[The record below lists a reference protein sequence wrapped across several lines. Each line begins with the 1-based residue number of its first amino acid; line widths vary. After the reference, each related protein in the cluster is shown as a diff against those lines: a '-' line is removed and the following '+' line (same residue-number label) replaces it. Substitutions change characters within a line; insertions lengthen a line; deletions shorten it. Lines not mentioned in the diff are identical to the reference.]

1 MRCRKTTTLLS
12 LITTVCFLT
21 TIDAQSPIDRH
32 RTPWGTP
39 DLQGV
44 WDYRTLTPLERPN
57 EFEGRTSL
65 SSEELAAF
73 TVRTLERRNNDQR
86 REGEADVRGAYNDF
100 WLDYG
105 SQAAATGQTSLI
117 VAPSDGKI
125 PELTELGERRFA
137 EIQARRQRGAWGP
150 EDRNVAER
158 CLLGFNAGP
167 PLNPSV
173 YNNNFQLFQTK
184 DYVVLLIEMVHDARI
199 IPIVARPHLPGHIRQ
214 WKGDSVGRWDG
225 VTLVVDT
232 VNLTGKTSFR
242 GSGQNMHLVERFTRV
257 DEDTLLYEYTIHDPE
272 SFTQDW
278 TVSVSTKKNNSPIY
292 EYACHEGNY
301 GMTNLLAGARNLERE
316 QADRD

>member
-1 MRCRKTTTLLS
+1 MSCKKTVTLLT
-12 LITTVCFLT
+12 LITSVCFVT
-21 TIDAQSPIDRH
+21 TIDAQSTIDRH
-32 RTPWGTP
+32 RTPWDTP

-65 SSEELAAF
+65 SPEELAAF
-73 TVRTLERRNNDQR
+73 TARTLARRNNDQR

-105 SQAAATGQTSLI
+105 SEASATGQTSLI
-117 VAPSDGKI
+117 VVPSDGKI
-125 PELTELGERRFA
+125 PDLTELGEGRFA

-184 DYVVLLIEMVHDARI
+184 DHVVLLIEMVHDARI
-199 IPIVARPHLPGHIRQ
+199 IPLTDRPHLQTICGS
-214 WKGDSVGRWDG
+214 GGATLWDG
-225 VTLVVDT
+225 GMAT
-232 VNLTGKTSFR
+232 
-242 GSGQNMHLVERFTRV
+242 H
-257 DEDTLLYEYTIHDPE
+257 
-272 SFTQDW
+272 W
-278 TVSVSTKKNNSPIY
+278 WSTP
-292 EYACHEGNY
+292 
-301 GMTNLLAGARNLERE
+301 
-316 QADRD
+316 

>member
-1 MRCRKTTTLLS
+1 MSCRKTVTLLT
-12 LITTVCFLT
+12 LITSVCFVT
-21 TIDAQSPIDRH
+21 TIDAQSTIDRH
-32 RTPWGTP
+32 RTPWDTP

-65 SSEELAAF
+65 SPEELAAF
-73 TVRTLERRNNDQR
+73 TARTLARRNNDQR

-105 SQAAATGQTSLI
+105 SEASATGQTSLI
-117 VAPSDGKI
+117 VVPSDGKI
-125 PELTELGERRFA
+125 PDLTELGEGRFA

-158 CLLGFNAGP
+158 CLLGFNGGP

-184 DYVVLLIEMVHDARI
+184 DHVVLLIEMVHDARI
-199 IPIVARPHLPGHIRQ
+199 IPIADRSHLPGHMRQ
-214 WKGDSVGRWDG
+214 WRGDSVGRWDG
-225 VTLVVDT
+225 DTLVVDT
-232 VNLTGKTSFR
+232 SNLTDKTSFR

-272 SFTQDW
+272 SFTQDL
-278 TVSVSTKKNNSPIY
+278 TVSVPTKKNSSPIY